1 MNKSNYKDRTLAFKK
16 ALVIQNDDLEEI
28 SGGSMTGTTSYTT
41 KQTADMHGNWDIGG
55 DIRWD

>member
-1 MNKSNYKDRTLAFKK
+1 MNKSNHKERTLAFKK
-16 ALVIQNDDLEEI
+16 ALVIQNDELKEI

-41 KQTADMHGNWDIGG
+41 KETVDQHRNWDVGG